1 MSCRK
6 NEAPAMG
13 LFLFHA
19 LFVKS
24 SDLGD
29 LGDLGCQKPCPERR
43 RPLQANAFRWVIW
56 VIWVQCP
63 KSLYIFNKNVSV

>member
-1 MSCRK
+1 MDMSCRK

-29 LGDLGCQKPCPERR
+29 LGDLGSVSQI
-43 RPLQANAFRWVIW
+43 AI
-56 VIWVQCP
+56 
-63 KSLYIFNKNVSV
+63 YIQ